1 MVTGEAARQRFR
13 APPDQVDAAHAEMRA
28 LSSDGV
34 GTAFRVEMAERWET
48 QERTNRALM
57 YRMFGEIADPPDE
70 TAMAPIVVNSLAAR
84 LRIPPSEVKR
94 RMRVAER
101 IQPRSRRRLH
111 PPELPRTRLPLRG
124 RPQPGLDT
132 RRRHRR
138 RLPVLRLWPRPQ
150 TRHRRPL
157 PHQRHRRRTPGL
169 DRRHH
174 TTRHQLRPPP
184 GRTPPRQHRPTPQR
198 RGLRLTSATA
208 RPTGTTEIRA
218 IRPDSRVH
226 SRVRSHARGRRR
238 ASRPAEPPH
247 FPNSSAPDWR

>member
-1 MVTGEAARQRFR
+1 MGELVTGEAARQRFR

-138 RLPVLRLWPRPQ
+138 RLPVLRLWP
-150 TRHRRPL
+150 
-157 PHQRHRRRTPGL
+157 
-169 DRRHH
+169 DRKRVTDGHYH
-174 TTRHQLRPPP
+174 TSVTDA
-184 GRTPPRQHRPTPQR
+184 GRLAWTDGTTPPD
-198 RGLRLTSATA
+198 
-208 RPTGTTEIRA
+208 IN
-218 IRPDSRVH
+218 
-226 SRVRSHARGRRR
+226 HAHHPEELLHGNTD
-238 ASRPAEPPH
+238 PPH
-247 FPNSSAPDWR
+247 NDED